1 LPHIAALARQSG
13 VVSAEPGE
21 QPFAAFVRAH
31 TRSLFTTAYLL
42 TGDTGH
48 AEELLQ
54 DTLVRLYPKWHR
66 VTAAGS
72 PVAYVRRSVVN
83 GFISGRRRSDRVVAI
98 DGLAGSPELSRE
110 GRIDPAYGV
119 DVVADAVT
127 DRQLL
132 VHLMREL
139 PARQQ
144 AALVLRYFDDLADA
158 EIAEI
163 LGCRPATVRSL
174 ISRGLTAM
182 RDGKPPS
189 EPTGAISGRTR
200 A

>member
-1 LPHIAALARQSG
+1 
-13 VVSAEPGE
+13 VVSAEPDE

-31 TRSLFTTAYLL
+31 TRSLFTTAYVL

-54 DTLVRLYPKWHR
+54 DTLVRLYPNWHR
-66 VTAAGS
+66 VTSAGS

-83 GFISGRRRSDRVVAI
+83 GFISGRRRSDRIVAI
-98 DGLAGSPELSRE
+98 DGLADSRALGCE
-110 GRIDPAYGV
+110 GRNEPAYGV
-119 DVVADAVT
+119 DAVADAVT

-132 VHLMREL
+132 IQLMREL

-144 AALVLRYFDDLADA
+144 AALVLRYFEDLGDV
-158 EIAEI
+158 EIAEA

-182 RDGKPPS
+182 RDRQPPAKPTDALP
-189 EPTGAISGRTR
+189 GRTR
-200 A
+200 T

>member
-1 LPHIAALARQSG
+1 MAHIAVLARQSG
-13 VVSAEPGE
+13 VMSAELGE

-83 GFISGRRRSDRVVAI
+83 GFISGRRRSGRIVAI
-98 DGLAGSPELSRE
+98 DGLADLAHGSDL
-110 GRIDPAYGV
+110 
-119 DVVADAVT
+119 VADAVT

-144 AALVLRYFDDLADA
+144 AALVLRFFEDLPDA

-182 RDGKPPS
+182 RDRKPPS
-189 EPTGAISGRTR
+189 KPTDAVPRRTR